1 MRLLTRGVPLHQY
14 DQLEQTDF
22 IEAER
27 HELLMDFGKQAIL
40 IMASAKSHDHAMALI
55 ERLRKIYFIEAEE
68 QEKKLIAQ
76 QADEL
81 IRLTKY
87 AFRVVP
93 TAGGRGA
100 LEISKP
106 EEE

>member
-1 MRLLTRGVPLHQY
+1 VPLADY
-14 DQLEQTDF
+14 SALEQVDF

-27 HELLMDFGKQAIL
+27 HELLIDFGKQAIL
-40 IMASAKSHDHAMALI
+40 VMASAKNHDHAMALI

-68 QEKKLIAQ
+68 QERQLIAK

-81 IRLTKY
+81 IRLSKFT
-87 AFRVVP
+87 FRVVP

-100 LEISKP
+100 LQI
-106 EEE
+106 EEGS

>member
-1 MRLLTRGVPLHQY
+1 MRLLTRGVPLSEY
-14 DQLEQTDF
+14 SPLEQTDF

-27 HELLMDFGKQAIL
+27 HELLIDFGKQAIL
-40 IMASAKSHDHAMALI
+40 VMASAKNHEHAMALI

-68 QEKKLIAQ
+68 QERKLIAQ

-81 IRLTKY
+81 IRLSKFT
-87 AFRVVP
+87 FRVVP

-100 LEISKP
+100 LQI
-106 EEE
+106 EEGK

>member
-1 MRLLTRGVPLHQY
+1 LLIRGVRLSNY
-14 DQLEQTDF
+14 SQLEQIDF

-40 IMASAKSHDHAMALI
+40 ILASAKHHDHAMALI
-55 ERLRKIYFIEAEE
+55 ERLRKIYFIEAVE
-68 QEKKLIAQ
+68 QERELMAQ

-87 AFRVVP
+87 AFKIVP

-100 LEISKP
+100 LSI
-106 EEE
+106 EEGK

>member
-1 MRLLTRGVPLHQY
+1 MPLHQY
-14 DQLEQTDF
+14 SPLEQNDF

-40 IMASAKSHDHAMALI
+40 VMASAKNHDHAMALI
-55 ERLRKIYFIEAEE
+55 ERLRKIYFIEAAE
-68 QEKKLIAQ
+68 QDKKLLEQ

-81 IRLTKY
+81 IQAMKY
-87 AFRVVP
+87 TFRVVP

-100 LEISKP
+100 LSIEGPDK
-106 EEE
+106 